1 MKAPKLTLF
10 HNSQCS
16 KSRAALALLEQSGRE
31 FEVVAYLD
39 MPPTAALLDRLLTQL
54 GMGPEQLVRR
64 GEDLYEEL
72 GLEKNPPAS
81 RSEWIELLINHP
93 VLIERPIVTDGTR
106 TVVGRPPEN
115 VKALL

>member
-39 MPPTAALLDRLLTQL
+39 TPPTAALLDRLLTQL

>member
-31 FEVVAYLD
+31 FEVIAYLD
-39 MPPTAALLDRLLTQL
+39 TPPTPALLDRLLTQL

-64 GEDLYEEL
+64 GEDLFEEL
-72 GLEKNPPAS
+72 GLDKNPPAT
-81 RSEWIELLINHP
+81 REEWIGTLVANPI
-93 VLIERPIVTDGTR
+93 LIERPIVTDGTR
-106 TVVGRPPEN
+106 TVIGRPPEN
-115 VKALL
+115 VKALF